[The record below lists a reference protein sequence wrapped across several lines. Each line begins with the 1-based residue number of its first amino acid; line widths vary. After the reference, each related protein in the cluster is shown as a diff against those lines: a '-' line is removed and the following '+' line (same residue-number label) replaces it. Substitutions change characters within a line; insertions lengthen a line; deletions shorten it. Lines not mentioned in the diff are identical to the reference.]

1 LDVFNDFAFAQAH
14 DGAFAE
20 LLFDLG
26 QGCLQGF
33 GFVAVLVA
41 HENLLENQWFKNGAF
56 RKLIKDW
63 MLEQYCN
70 GIVSTSK

>member
-1 LDVFNDFAFAQAH
+1 LDVFNDFAFAQTH

-20 LLFDLG
+20 LFFNLG

-33 GFVAVLVA
+33 GFVAVWVA
-41 HENLLENQWFKNGAF
+41 HENLLENQRVKNGAS

-70 GIVSTSK
+70 GIVSTIQ

>member
-1 LDVFNDFAFAQAH
+1 MDVFNDFAFAQAH
-14 DGAFAE
+14 DGAFAK
-20 LLFDLG
+20 LFFDLG

-41 HENLLENQWFKNGAF
+41 HENLLENQRVKNGAF

-63 MLEQYCN
+63 MLEQYFN
-70 GIVSTSK
+70 GIVLSSK

>member
-1 LDVFNDFAFAQAH
+1 LDVFDDFAFAQTH

-20 LLFDLG
+20 LFFNLG

-33 GFVAVLVA
+33 GSVAVLLA
-41 HENLLENQWFKNGAF
+41 HENLLENQRVKNFAF
-56 RKLIKDW
+56 RMLIKDW

-70 GIVSTSK
+70 GIVSASK

>member
-1 LDVFNDFAFAQAH
+1 LFFN
-14 DGAFAE
+14 
-20 LLFDLG
+20 LG

-33 GFVAVLVA
+33 GFVAVWVA
-41 HENLLENQWFKNGAF
+41 HRNLHKNQRVEKLAF

-70 GIVSTSK
+70 GIVLTIQ